1 MVTVGVTVSALA
13 VGRSRG
19 IGVSGGRFAG
29 HDGLEWTYRR
39 GSELAFLG
47 PRECR
52 LRPRCVVRGACG
64 WFEAWVSRLK
74 VVSGPCVGAREPEG
88 SRD

>member
-47 PRECR
+47 PTG
-52 LRPRCVVRGACG
+52 VSS
-64 WFEAWVSRLK
+64 EA
-74 VVSGPCVGAREPEG
+74 
-88 SRD
+88 